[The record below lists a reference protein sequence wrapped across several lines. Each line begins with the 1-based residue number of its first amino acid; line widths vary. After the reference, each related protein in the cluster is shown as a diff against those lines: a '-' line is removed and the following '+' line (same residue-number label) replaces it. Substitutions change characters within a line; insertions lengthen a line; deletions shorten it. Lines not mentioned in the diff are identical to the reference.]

1 MSSKLKRG
9 ERASYIGFFAGPLIF
24 AAMLLAPP
32 PPGLNMQAWRVA
44 AVTVLMAIWWVT
56 ESIPIPA
63 TSLLPIALFP
73 LLGIMKSSAA
83 TSPYG
88 NHLIYLF
95 MGGFFLAV
103 TMERWNLHKRVAIH
117 TIRLVGA
124 SPGRMVLGFMVATGF
139 LSMWVSNTATTML
152 MIPIG
157 LAVIKQATGLD
168 AGMIKACTSTGPE
181 SNFGKCLML
190 GIAYSASM
198 GGVATIIG
206 TPANT
211 IMVGMLEKMYGVQI
225 GFGQWMLF
233 GLPLS
238 VVMMAVAWLLMTRI
252 LFPMSGLELSGGREI
267 IARELEELG
276 PVKPEE
282 KRIIAVS
289 TFVAV
294 CWLSR
299 GFLGKV
305 PFITDFF
312 PNFDYVH
319 DTTIGIVGA
328 LLMFAIPTN
337 LRKKQFLLDWK
348 TAVKIPWDVILL
360 FGGGLAIA
368 NGFAKTGLA
377 AYIASLLTGL
387 DGLNLTLFVGV
398 VVWLTT
404 LLTEST
410 SNTATATLLVPIM
423 GAAAIALGVH
433 PYATI
438 VGASVAASFAFM
450 LPVATP
456 PNAVVFGSGCI
467 SVGQM
472 IKTGVWLNIVGTI
485 MITFFVIYLLPVV
498 WGVDLHVLPDWAVI
512 IK

>member
-1 MSSKLKRG
+1 MSSKLNSG
-9 ERASYIGFFAGPLIF
+9 DRAAYIGFFVGPLIF
-24 AAMLLAPP
+24 VGMLLLPP
-32 PPGLNMQAWRVA
+32 PPGLNIQAWRVA
-44 AVTVLMAIWWVT
+44 AVTALMAIWWVT

-124 SPGRMVLGFMVATGF
+124 SPGRMVLGFMIATGF

-157 LAVIKQATGLD
+157 LAVIKQATGFD
-168 AGMIKACTSTGPE
+168 AGMIKACSSTGPE

-211 IMVGMLEKMYGVQI
+211 VMVGMMEKMYGVQI

-233 GLPLS
+233 GLPLGVS
-238 VVMMAVAWLLMTRI
+238 MMAVAWVLMTRV
-252 LFPMSGLELSGGREI
+252 LFPMDGLVLTGSEEI
-267 IARELEELG
+267 IESELRALG
-276 PVKPEE
+276 PMKPEE

-289 TFVAV
+289 SFVAI

-299 GFLGKV
+299 GFLEKL
-305 PFITDFF
+305 PFINDFF
-312 PNFDYVH
+312 PDFSFVH
-319 DTTIGIVGA
+319 DTTIGIIGA

-337 LRKKQFLLDWK
+337 LRKKQFLLDWQ
-348 TAVKIPWDVILL
+348 TAVKIPWNVILL

-387 DGLNLTLFVGV
+387 DGLNLMLFVAI

-438 VGASVAASFAFM
+438 VGAAVAASFAFM

-472 IKTGVWLNIVGTI
+472 VRTGIWLNMIGTV
-485 MITFFVIYLLPVV
+485 MITLFVLYLLPIV
-498 WGVDLHVLPDWAVI
+498 WGVDLHTLPEWAVI